1 MEDWDW
7 EEVDIGMVFQ
17 HLYRLRGP
25 HDIITVADGNLE
37 SRATLDSFLDTSS
50 DYNLIHFGGSP
61 WYNRLFEHRW
71 NDGHTKVRVICKIAA
86 GDRDPAEAIRNEAA
100 FYESEAG
107 KKLQSC
113 HDIPRYFGVFAGEVE
128 DVTLTCIVLEHCGEA
143 LNSSDALVRQGQA
156 FW

>member
-7 EEVDIGMVFQ
+7 EEVDPGMIFK

-25 HDIITVADGNLE
+25 CDSSVVEGKTE
-37 SRATLDSFLDTSS
+37 SRPTLASFLDGSS
-50 DYNLIHFGGSP
+50 DYKLVHNGGSP

-71 NDGHTKVRVICKIAA
+71 NDSHTTIRVICKIAA

-107 KKLQSC
+107 KQLQSC

-128 DVTLTCIVLEHCGEA
+128 GVTLTCIVLEHCGEA